1 MVKAYLRYEPALT
14 FGVIVSPESNVVYDP
29 SGRRLL
35 AAALDRL
42 AAWDLKRGL
51 PSVSFAPSSSS
62 PSLAVSCI
70 ASSPSAAV
78 SSSVPL
84 ILLRLSLSSA
94 LFEFGRLVPA
104 FEFDSISCVGALFG
118 IDCERARRWEHQAVG
133 RGNRCLRGNP
143 PRPPLRCL
151 RPPLRP
157 LWRRPR
163 FWQQGLR
170 CHPLGR
176 RCAGWA
182 LPFAWPP

>member
-14 FGVIVSPESNVVYDP
+14 FGVIASPESNVAYDP

-84 ILLRLSLSSA
+84 NPLRLSLTSV
-94 LFEFGRLVPA
+94 LFEFGWLGSRVWIW
-104 FEFDSISCVGALFG
+104 FNFVRWCFFVG
-118 IDCERARRWEHQAVG
+118 IDCERARGWEHQVVG
-133 RGNRCLRGNP
+133 R
-143 PRPPLRCL
+143 
-151 RPPLRP
+151 
-157 LWRRPR
+157 
-163 FWQQGLR
+163 
-170 CHPLGR
+170 
-176 RCAGWA
+176 
-182 LPFAWPP
+182 